1 MNKRIAATFVALVLA
16 GCSDTI
22 IFQGN
27 PDNAKVADEDFVESA
42 VLPGADLDGLWERSE
57 QVVAMEGYEVDGTRT
72 HFADREMATHWNAVM
87 GMNRYEGY
95 RTRAY
100 VRFRKSKKGEWSVGV
115 LVQRQRNIDIR
126 RPSEEVMATWE
137 EQPAD
142 KARAGVLLW
151 KIESGF
157 REPGSDDPAPKTPP
171 KK

>member
-1 MNKRIAATFVALVLA
+1 MNKRLVATFAALALA
-16 GCSDTI
+16 ACSDTQ

-27 PDNAKVADEDFVESA
+27 PDNAKVADEDFVESTE
-42 VLPGADLDGLWERSE
+42 LKGADLDGLWERAE
-57 QVVAMEGYEVDGTRT
+57 QVVMIEGYEVDGTRT

-100 VRFRKSKKGEWSVGV
+100 VRFHKSKKGEWTVGV

-157 REPGSDDPAPKTPP
+157 REPGSEEPTPKSAT
-171 KK
+171 K